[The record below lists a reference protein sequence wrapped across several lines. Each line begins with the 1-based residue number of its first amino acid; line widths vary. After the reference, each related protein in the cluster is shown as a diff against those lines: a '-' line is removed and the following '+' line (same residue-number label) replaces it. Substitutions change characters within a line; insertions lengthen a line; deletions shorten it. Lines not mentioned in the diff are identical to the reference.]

1 LESKFKIGTSIMTH
15 AEQAAVKPVYYP
27 LTNEE
32 WLKITQELKP
42 AEIVVLYHL
51 RTVTP
56 FGDRP
61 TPVGVRD
68 LAKTLKMN
76 PGTVSRALKRLDHL
90 GYIDLELI
98 QVKVTILTKGALF
111 ERNHGE
117 GGSSAD
123 EDDPSEECCL
133 ETTVLSTDNTSDRY
147 TTPAIATQHPRSPHN
162 TRPPEAKPS
171 KASRS
176 SKTLKTSKNS
186 LDSKRER
193 ETQNSNSK
201 NLEDK
206 SGSNGSVKIEDSQ
219 NSSDQKST
227 LSEWDQFSAPGRDPN
242 FFEFVVRKTAKWPQT
257 PADAKCAAES
267 WIRKQGHIL
276 YPEYLEWQKGQK
288 RAAERIHEAIPV
300 ETVPVQMVESEPMT
314 PQKWLERYQGMW
326 EADERSRQYIRK
338 AIAQH
343 PERGVCLGENGP
355 ELMAE
360 EGRSL
365 QGVDLSEGRSPELET
380 FSGIAEDF
388 SDVLAG
394 IDVEICRLGWSA
406 SQLSAHLRQAYGKK
420 SRQQLT
426 DQELLNL
433 LFCLQDEERLTG

>member
-1 LESKFKIGTSIMTH
+1 MTH

-27 LTNEE
+27 LTNDE

-123 EDDPSEECCL
+123 EDGPSEECCL
-133 ETTVLSTDNTSDRY
+133 ETTVLSVDNTSDQE

-162 TRPPEAKPS
+162 TQPLEAKPS
-171 KASRS
+171 KESRS
-176 SKTLKTSKNS
+176 SKTLKTLKNS

-193 ETQNSNSK
+193 ETQNSNSQ
-201 NLEDK
+201 NLEEK
-206 SGSNGSVKIEDSQ
+206 NGSTGSVKIEDSQ
-219 NSSDQKST
+219 NTSDQKST
-227 LSEWDQFSAPGRDPN
+227 LSEWDQFSAPGRDPD

-276 YPEYLEWQKGQK
+276 YPEYLEWREGQK
-288 RAAERIHEAIPV
+288 RAAERIHEAVPV
-300 ETVPVQMVESEPMT
+300 ETVPVPMVESEPMT

-343 PERGVCLGENGP
+343 PERGVGLGDNGL
-355 ELMAE
+355 ELVTE
-360 EGRSL
+360 GGRSL
-365 QGVDLSEGRSPELET
+365 QRVDLSEGRSPESKLMLGP
-380 FSGIAEDF
+380 SSAMPEDF

-394 IDVEICRLGWSA
+394 IDVEICRLGWNA
-406 SQLSAHLRQAYGKK
+406 SQLSVHLGQVYGKK
-420 SRQQLT
+420 NRQQLT

>member
-1 LESKFKIGTSIMTH
+1 MTH
-15 AEQAAVKPVYYP
+15 AKQAAVKPVYYP

-111 ERNHGE
+111 ERNYGE
-117 GGSSAD
+117 GGSSSA
-123 EDDPSEECCL
+123 EDGPSEECCL
-133 ETTVLSTDNTSDRY
+133 ETTVLSVDNTSDQE
-147 TTPAIATQHPRSPHN
+147 TTLVIAKQHPRSPHN

-176 SKTLKTSKNS
+176 SKTLKTLKNS

-193 ETQNSNSK
+193 ETQNSNSR

-206 SGSNGSVKIEDSQ
+206 NGSNGSVKIEDSQ
-219 NSSDQKST
+219 NISDQQST
-227 LSEWDQFSAPGRDPN
+227 LSEWDQFSAPGRDPE

-276 YPEYLEWQKGQK
+276 YPEYLEWREGQK

-338 AIAQH
+338 AITQH
-343 PERGVCLGENGP
+343 PERGVCLSENGSELVTEGERSFQRVDCP
-355 ELMAE
+355 EVQ
-360 EGRSL
+360 SL
-365 QGVDLSEGRSPELET
+365 AVELVLDEALSIPE
-380 FSGIAEDF
+380 DV
-388 SDVLAG
+388 SDVLIG
-394 IDVEICRLGWSA
+394 IDVEIRRLGWNA
-406 SQLSAHLRQAYGKK
+406 DQLQEHLRQAYGKI
-420 SRQQLT
+420 SSQLLD
-426 DQELLNL
+426 DQELINL
-433 LFCLQDEERLTG
+433 LFYLQDRIVLNLPNSTN

>member
-1 LESKFKIGTSIMTH
+1 MTH

-61 TPVGVRD
+61 TSVGVRD
-68 LAKTLKMN
+68 LAKILKIN

-117 GGSSAD
+117 GGSSSTKD
-123 EDDPSEECCL
+123 GSSEECCL
-133 ETTVLSTDNTSDRY
+133 ETTVLSVDNTRDRY
-147 TTPAIATQHPRSPHN
+147 TTPAIATQHPRSLHN
-162 TRPPEAKPS
+162 TQPPEAKPS

-176 SKTLKTSKNS
+176 SKTLKTLKNF

-193 ETQNSNSK
+193 ETQNSNSR

-206 SGSNGSVKIEDSQ
+206 NGSTGSVKIEDSQ
-219 NSSDQKST
+219 NISDQKST
-227 LSEWDQFSAPGRDPN
+227 LSEWDQFSAPGRDPD

-276 YPEYLEWQKGQK
+276 HPEYLEWQKGQK
-288 RAAERIHEAIPV
+288 RAAELIHEAIPV
-300 ETVPVQMVESEPMT
+300 ETVPVPMVESEPMT

-338 AIAQH
+338 VITDH
-343 PERGVCLGENGP
+343 PERGVCLGVDGL
-355 ELMAE
+355 ELLAE
-360 EGRSL
+360 ERRSPL
-365 QGVDLSEGRSPELET
+365 SVDFSVEVPFPVLEPAVELSSAMPEDLSG
-380 FSGIAEDF
+380 
-388 SDVLAG
+388 VLIG
-394 IDVEICRLGWSA
+394 IDAEIRRLGWSA
-406 SQLSAHLRQAYGKK
+406 SQVSAYLCKAYGK
-420 SRQQLT
+420 SNRQQLM

-433 LFCLQDEERLTG
+433 LFRLQDEERLTG